1 MDRVASDFE
10 ARLVVVGR
18 FALAFVIRIFP
29 WLRGIHRARTT
40 AAPQWPKQ
48 PAGPDPDEPVSS
60 L

>member
-40 AAPQWPKQ
+40 AVAKT
-48 PAGPDPDEPVSS
+48 AGGARS
-60 L
+60 